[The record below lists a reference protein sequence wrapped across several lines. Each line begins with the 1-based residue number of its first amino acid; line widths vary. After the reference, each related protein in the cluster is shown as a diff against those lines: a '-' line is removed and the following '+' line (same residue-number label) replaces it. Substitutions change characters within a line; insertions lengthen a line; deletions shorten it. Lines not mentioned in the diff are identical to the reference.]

1 MKVAICSRAE
11 LTKLLQQK
19 IPEETAII
27 CFCDSLDGTENLPIP
42 AGHDETMVFRIV
54 LDDIDIEEL
63 AESGL
68 SEDTFF
74 PEAEELAQFIYRAH
88 DKKLNLIC
96 QCEYGQSRSAACG
109 AAILE
114 HFCKDGISIFR
125 DYRYTP
131 NKLIFNKVYEA
142 LRKVAEVD
150 KGTYE

>member
-1 MKVAICSRAE
+1 MKVAIYSRPE
-11 LTKLLQQK
+11 LKRLLKEK
-19 IPEETAII
+19 IPAETAII
-27 CFCDSLDGTENLPIP
+27 SFCDSCDETENSPIP
-42 AGHDETMVFRIV
+42 ADYDETAVFRIV

-63 AESGL
+63 EELGL

-88 DKKLNLIC
+88 GKKMNLIC

-114 HFCKDGISIFR
+114 HFCKSGISIFR

-142 LRKVAEVD
+142 LRKIAGEL
-150 KGTYE
+150 